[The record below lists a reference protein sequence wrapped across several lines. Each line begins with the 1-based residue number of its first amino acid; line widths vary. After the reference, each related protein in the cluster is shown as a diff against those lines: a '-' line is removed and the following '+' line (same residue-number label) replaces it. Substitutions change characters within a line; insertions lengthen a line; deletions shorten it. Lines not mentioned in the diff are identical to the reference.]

1 MKVLHVL
8 NSRIYSG
15 AEKVA
20 SQIIKD
26 FEDEMTLAYCCPES
40 DMVAEMLAEQNIR
53 HITVKSML
61 PWNLKKILREEQPDL
76 IHAHDMRATLVAAL
90 CCGRT
95 PIVSHIHNNAF
106 DSRGLTLKSV
116 AYLFGGMK
124 SRKII
129 WVSNS
134 AFEGYYFHNL
144 FRKKSIVLYNIIDEK
159 QIFAKMEQD
168 TNTYDY
174 DMIFLGRLTYP
185 KNPQRLMKLCKMLK
199 DKQPDIKIAIVGT
212 GELDEETMALAKELN
227 LGDNVQ
233 FLGFQSNPMKMV
245 ADSKVMILTSLW
257 EGTPMCALE
266 SMALGTPVVSTP
278 TDGMK
283 DLIDDGINGYLSAD
297 DEVLAEKVLK
307 IINDPEHRAYLSEN
321 IQKKFAQV
329 NDAPGYKRTIAQCYH
344 S

>member
-8 NSRIYSG
+8 NSKIYSG

-26 FEDEMTLAYCCPES
+26 FEDEMTLAYCSPES
-40 DMVAEMLAEQNIR
+40 EMVDQMLSEQNIR
-53 HITVKSML
+53 HITVKNLM
-61 PWNLKKILREEQPDL
+61 PWNLKKVLREEQPDL
-76 IHAHDMRATLVAAL
+76 IHAHDMRATLMSAL
-90 CCGRT
+90 CCGKT
-95 PIVSHIHNNAF
+95 PLVSHIHNNAF
-106 DSRGLTLKSV
+106 DARGLTLKSIG
-116 AYLFGGMK
+116 YLFGGCK
-124 SRKII
+124 AKKII

-134 AFEGYYFHNL
+134 AFEGYFFHNL
-144 FRKKSIVLYNIIDEK
+144 FRKKSIVLYNIIDKER
-159 QIFAKMEQD
+159 IFAQKEQD
-168 TNTYDY
+168 TNIYDY

-185 KNPQRLMKLCKMLK
+185 KNPQRLMKLCKILK
-199 DKQPDIKIAIVGT
+199 DKQPDIKVAIVGT
-212 GELDEETMALAKELN
+212 GELDDETMTLAKQLEL
-227 LGDNVQ
+227 GENVQ

-307 IINDPEHRAYLSEN
+307 IVNDPVQRAYLSEN
-321 IQKKFAQV
+321 IKKKFAQV
-329 NDAPGYKRTIAQCYH
+329 NDAPGYKRTIGECYR
-344 S
+344 

>member
-20 SQIIKD
+20 SQIIKS
-26 FEDEMTLAYCCPES
+26 FEQDGVELPYCSPES
-40 DMVAEMLAEQNIR
+40 EMVAEMLAEQDIR
-53 HITVKSML
+53 YIAVKNLM
-61 PWNLKKILREEQPDL
+61 PWNLKKVLRAEQPDL
-76 IHAHDMRATLVAAL
+76 IHAHDMRATLMSAL
-90 CCGRT
+90 CCGKT
-95 PIVSHIHNNAF
+95 PLVSHIHNNAF
-106 DSRGLTLKSV
+106 DARGLTLKSV
-116 AYLFGGMK
+116 AYLFGGFK
-124 SRKII
+124 SKKII

-159 QIFAKMEQD
+159 QIHAKKEQD
-168 TNTYDY
+168 PKTYDY

-185 KNPQRLMKLCKMLK
+185 KNPQRLMKLCKILK
-199 DKQPDIKIAIVGT
+199 DKRPDIRIAIVGT
-212 GELDEETMALAKELN
+212 GELDDETMALAKQLEL
-227 LGDNVQ
+227 GETVQ

-307 IINDPEHRAYLSEN
+307 IVNDPAHRAYLSEN
-321 IQKKFAQV
+321 IKKKFAQV
-329 NDAPGYKRTIAQCYH
+329 NDAPGYKRTIADCYR
-344 S
+344 

>member
-20 SQIIKD
+20 SQIIKS
-26 FEDEMTLAYCCPES
+26 FEDEMTIAYCSPES
-40 DMVAEMLAEQNIR
+40 DMVAQMLAEQNIR
-53 HITVKSML
+53 HIPVKNLM
-61 PWNLKKILREEQPDL
+61 PWNLKKVIREEQPDL
-76 IHAHDMRATLVAAL
+76 IHAHDMRAAFMSAL
-90 CCGRT
+90 CCGKT
-95 PIVSHIHNNAF
+95 KLISHIHNNAF
-106 DSRGLTLKSV
+106 DSRGLTLKSI
-116 AYLFGGMK
+116 AYLYGGFK
-124 SRKII
+124 AKKII

-159 QIFAKMEQD
+159 QIHEKVAQD
-168 TNTYDY
+168 PNSYDF

-185 KNPQRLMKLCKMLK
+185 KNPQRLMKLCKILK

-212 GELDEETMALAKELN
+212 GELDDETMALAKELQ

-233 FLGFQSNPMKMV
+233 FMGFQSNPMKML

-307 IINDPEHRAYLSEN
+307 IVNDPAHRAYLSEN
-321 IQKKFAQV
+321 IKKKFAQV
-329 NDAPGYKRTIAQCYH
+329 NDAPGYKRTVADCYR
-344 S
+344 

>member
-26 FEDEMTLAYCCPES
+26 FEDEMTLAYCSPES
-40 DMVAEMLAEQNIR
+40 EMVAGMLAEQNIR
-53 HITVKSML
+53 HITVKNLL
-61 PWNLKKILREEQPDL
+61 PWNLKKVLRQEQPDL
-76 IHAHDMRATLVAAL
+76 IHAHDMRATLMAAL
-90 CCGRT
+90 CCGKT
-95 PIVSHIHNNAF
+95 PIISHIHNNAF
-106 DSRGLTLKSV
+106 DARGLTLKSIG
-116 AYLFGGMK
+116 YLYGGFRAK
-124 SRKII
+124 KII

-134 AFEGYYFHNL
+134 AFEGYFFHSL
-144 FRKKSIVLYNIIDEK
+144 FRKKSIVLYNIIDEQ
-159 QIFAKMEQD
+159 QILAKKEKDPQ
-168 TNTYDY
+168 NYDY

-185 KNPQRLMKLCKMLK
+185 KNPQRLMKLCKILK

-212 GELDEETMALAKELN
+212 GELDEETMALAKKLEL
-227 LGDNVQ
+227 GETVQ

-283 DLIDDGINGYLSAD
+283 DLIDDGISGYLATE

-307 IINDPEHRAYLSEN
+307 IVNDPEHRAYLSEN
-321 IQKKFAQV
+321 IKKKFAQV
-329 NDAPGYKRTIAQCYH
+329 NDAPGYKRTIAECYR
-344 S
+344 

>member
-26 FEDEMTLAYCCPES
+26 FEDEMTLAYCSPES
-40 DMVAEMLAEQNIR
+40 EMVDQMLAEQNIR
-53 HITVKSML
+53 HITVKNLL
-61 PWNLKKILREEQPDL
+61 PWNLKKVLRQEQPDL
-76 IHAHDMRATLVAAL
+76 IHAHDMRATLMAAL
-90 CCGRT
+90 CCGKT
-95 PIVSHIHNNAF
+95 PIISHIHNNAF
-106 DSRGLTLKSV
+106 DARGLTLKSIG
-116 AYLFGGMK
+116 YLYGGFRAK
-124 SRKII
+124 KII

-134 AFEGYYFHNL
+134 AFEGYFFHSL
-144 FRKKSIVLYNIIDEK
+144 FRKKSIVLYNIIDEQ
-159 QIFAKMEQD
+159 QILAKKEKDPQ
-168 TNTYDY
+168 NYDY

-185 KNPQRLMKLCKMLK
+185 KNPQRLMKLCKILK

-212 GELDEETMALAKELN
+212 GELDEETMALAKKLEL
-227 LGDNVQ
+227 GETVQ

-283 DLIDDGINGYLSAD
+283 DLIDDGISGYLATE

-307 IINDPEHRAYLSEN
+307 IVNDPEHRAYLSEN
-321 IQKKFAQV
+321 IKKKFAQV
-329 NDAPGYKRTIAQCYH
+329 NDAPGYKRTIAECYR
-344 S
+344 

>member
-8 NSRIYSG
+8 NSKIYSG

-20 SQIIKD
+20 SQIIRD
-26 FEDEMTLAYCCPES
+26 FEDEMTLAYCSPES
-40 DMVAEMLAEQNIR
+40 DMVAEMLAEQKIR
-53 HITVKSML
+53 HITVKNLL
-61 PWNLKKILREEQPDL
+61 PWNLKKVLKQEQPDL
-76 IHAHDMRATLVAAL
+76 IHAHDMRATLMSAL

-95 PIVSHIHNNAF
+95 PIISHIHNNAF
-106 DSRGLTLKSV
+106 DSRGLTLKSIG
-116 AYLFGGMK
+116 YLFGACK
-124 SRKII
+124 SKKII

-134 AFEGYYFHNL
+134 AFEGYFFHNL
-144 FRKKSIVLYNIIDEK
+144 FRKKSIVLYNIIDEA
-159 QIFAKMEQD
+159 QIHAKVAQD
-168 TNTYDY
+168 PNTYDY

-185 KNPQRLMKLCKMLK
+185 KNPQRLMKVCRILK

-212 GELDEETMALAKELN
+212 GELDDETFALAKELE
-227 LGDNVQ
+227 LGENVQ
-233 FLGFQSNPMKMV
+233 FLGFRSNPMKMV

-283 DLIDDGINGYLSAD
+283 DLIDDGINGYLSDD

-307 IINDPEHRAYLSEN
+307 IVNDSAHRAYLSEN
-321 IQKKFAQV
+321 VKKKFTQV
-329 NDAPGYKRTIAQCYH
+329 NDAPGYKRTIADCYR
-344 S
+344 

>member
-26 FEDEMTLAYCCPES
+26 FEDEMTLAYCSPES
-40 DMVAEMLAEQNIR
+40 EMVDRMLAEQNIR
-53 HITVKSML
+53 HISVKNLL
-61 PWNLKKILREEQPDL
+61 PWNLKKVLRQEQPDL
-76 IHAHDMRATLVAAL
+76 IHTHDMRATLMAAL
-90 CCGRT
+90 CCGKT
-95 PIVSHIHNNAF
+95 PIISHIHNNAF
-106 DSRGLTLKSV
+106 DARGLTLKSIG
-116 AYLFGGMK
+116 YLYGGFRAK
-124 SRKII
+124 KII

-134 AFEGYYFHNL
+134 AFEGYFFHSL
-144 FRKKSIVLYNIIDEK
+144 FRKKSIVLYNIIDEQ
-159 QIFAKMEQD
+159 QILAKKEKDPQ
-168 TNTYDY
+168 NYDY

-185 KNPQRLMKLCKMLK
+185 KNPQRLMKLCKILK

-212 GELDEETMALAKELN
+212 GELDEETMALAKKLE

-283 DLIDDGINGYLSAD
+283 DLIDDGINGYLAAE

-307 IINDPEHRAYLSEN
+307 IVNDPEHRAYLSEN
-321 IQKKFAQV
+321 IKKKFAQV
-329 NDAPGYKRTIAQCYH
+329 NDAPGYKRTIAECYR
-344 S
+344 

>member
-8 NSRIYSG
+8 NSKIYSG

-26 FEDEMTLAYCCPES
+26 FEDEMTLAYCSPES
-40 DMVAEMLAEQNIR
+40 DMVDQMLAEQNIR
-53 HITVKSML
+53 HITVKNLL
-61 PWNLKKILREEQPDL
+61 PWNLKKVLRQEQPDL
-76 IHAHDMRATLVAAL
+76 IHAHDMRATLMSAL
-90 CCGRT
+90 CCGKT

-106 DSRGLTLKSV
+106 DARGLTLKSIG
-116 AYLFGGMK
+116 YLYGGLK
-124 SRKII
+124 SKKII

-134 AFEGYYFHNL
+134 AFEGYFFHNL
-144 FRKKSIVLYNIIDEK
+144 FRKKSVVLYNIIDEK
-159 QIFAKMEQD
+159 QIHEKVAKD
-168 TNTYDY
+168 PNSYDF

-185 KNPQRLMKLCKMLK
+185 KNPQRLMKLCRILK
-199 DKQPDIKIAIVGT
+199 DRQPDIKVAIVGT
-212 GELDEETMALAKELN
+212 GELDDETFALARKLEL
-227 LGDNVQ
+227 GENVQ

-307 IINDPEHRAYLSEN
+307 IVNDPEHRAYLSEN
-321 IQKKFAQV
+321 IKKKFAQV
-329 NDAPGYKRTIAQCYH
+329 NDAPGYKRTIAECYR
-344 S
+344 